1 MGLGSVDEGDRM
13 RRTAHLPARSNLR
26 ATRWLAGVAV
36 VLLLPVPWLHV
47 SDDDPPG
54 MAWRL
59 DGRLL
64 VEGEVM
70 DPAGAWSWLT
80 VGRPPHLAE
89 VATDWLVGG
98 GEHTRDLRE
107 APAANRPAINEP
119 TAAAIGLAHAGA
131 DISFG
136 LLVEAVGATSER
148 YPERAVVTHVAGIEI
163 TDRTAWEAVQAR
175 LDGPVV
181 FITEDGAV
189 HTTSGPGLPYRYLHV
204 TDVADGVDAAIAGRV
219 SQHAP
224 VAWFRNLALGRSHGM
239 MVALVTYAAT
249 TGEDLAAGR
258 HIAGTGG
265 IIANGHVTRIG
276 GLRAKAKAARD
287 TGADVLLYPASQV
300 DDLNGFD
307 PRGMRLVPIDSLE
320 QAISALRGAPTA

>member
-1 MGLGSVDEGDRM
+1 
-13 RRTAHLPARSNLR
+13 
-26 ATRWLAGVAV
+26 V
-36 VLLLPVPWLHV
+36 VLLSLLPIPWLHV

-59 DGRLL
+59 DGRLV

-70 DPAGAWSWLT
+70 DPAGTWSWLT

-89 VATDWLVGG
+89 VAMDWLVGG
-98 GEHTRDLRE
+98 GDHTRDMRD

-119 TAAAIGLAHAGA
+119 TAAAVGLAHAGV
-131 DISFG
+131 DITFG
-136 LLVEAVGATSER
+136 LLVEAVGATSDR
-148 YPERAVVTHVAGIEI
+148 YPERAVLTNVGGIRI
-163 TDRTAWEAVQAR
+163 TDRASWEAAEAR
-175 LDGPVV
+175 LDGPVI
-181 FITEDGAV
+181 FITEDGSV
-189 HTTSGPGLPYRYLHV
+189 HTTSGPGLPYRFLHII
-204 TDVADGVDAAIAGRV
+204 DVAADVEAIVAGRV
-219 SQHAP
+219 VQHAP

-249 TGEDLAAGR
+249 TGEDLADGR
-258 HIAGTGG
+258 HVAGTGG
-265 IIANGHVTRIG
+265 IISNGHVTRIG

-307 PRGMRLVPIDSLE
+307 PRGMVLVPIETLDD
-320 QAISALRGAPTA
+320 AIVWLRS